1 MLIEFTW
8 RRPMPGEMALEALA
22 TEQLRADVT
31 RLIAERLAAPLE
43 AGAKSH
49 RSKAVRP
56 QSPEVGPGARSSTLK
71 LKARTV
77 TGPQLLEAVHAA
89 IGQLLGDRSQLLVL
103 RNANPEL
110 APIVTAVLEQVPRA
124 VRARRQILTEQHI
137 DALVNV
143 YMANDPLSTALP
155 DLERDNAEAQASF
168 LKRWPVLTAEQLAE
182 RARHGSTNR
191 SATATRW
198 KSVRKIFGVRTG
210 RREVYPAFQFREGQ
224 PRAVIGHVLE
234 ALPSEISLWQTAFWF
249 VAPNGWLDG
258 AAPVERLDDEASV
271 REAAVHEGEA
281 WMG

>member
-1 MLIEFTW
+1 
-8 RRPMPGEMALEALA
+8 MPGEMALEALT

-49 RSKAVRP
+49 RSKAVGP
-56 QSPEVGPGARSSTLK
+56 QSSEIGPGARSSTLK

-137 DALVNV
+137 DALVGV

-234 ALPSEISLWQTAFWF
+234 ALPSEISPWQTAFWF

-258 AAPVERLDDEASV
+258 VAPVERLDDEASV
-271 REAAVHEGEA
+271 REAAAHEGEA